1 MKIILKKLSKSDK
14 PDKKYKAEFEIIE
27 NDKIKKKTTH
37 FGFNDPKDKKN
48 DYTLHNDIER
58 RNRYINRH
66 WTDLRTNDPSKAGYL
81 SMVILWN
88 KKNIKDAI
96 NDYNNKLKTFNKSG
110 KFPLS
115 KLLKEGGVKEN
126 DIKKLKIII

>member
-14 PDKKYKAEFEIIE
+14 KDKKYKAEFEIIE
-27 NDKIKKKTTH
+27 NDKIKKRTTH

-48 DYTLHNDIER
+48 DYTLHKDIER

-66 WTDLRTNDPSKAGYL
+66 WTDLRTNDLSKPGYL

-96 NDYNNKLKTFNKSG
+96 NDYNNKLKIFNKTG

-115 KLLKEGGVKEN
+115 KLLKDGGVSES

>member
-14 PDKKYKAEFEIIE
+14 KDKKYKAEFEIIE
-27 NDKIKKKTTH
+27 NDKIKKRTTH
-37 FGFNDPKDKKN
+37 FGFDDPKDKKN
-48 DYTLHNDIER
+48 DYTLHKDIER

-66 WTDLRTNDPSKAGYL
+66 WTDLRTDDPSKAGYL

-96 NDYNNKLKTFNKSG
+96 NDYNNKLKIFNKTG

-115 KLLKEGGVKEN
+115 KLLKDGGVSES